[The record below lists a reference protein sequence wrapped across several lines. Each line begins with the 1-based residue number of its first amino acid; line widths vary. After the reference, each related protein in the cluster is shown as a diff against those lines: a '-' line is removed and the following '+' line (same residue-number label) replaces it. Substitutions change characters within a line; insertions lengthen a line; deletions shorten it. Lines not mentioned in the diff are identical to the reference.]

1 LNTTGR
7 LRHKEAKLLMS
18 CPQPTDR
25 DSRAPISPCREDEV
39 VERSLLTQALVL
51 FPAQLTILELA
62 RRLERDPGDFADKDA
77 VERAVRELSRDGLLV
92 CDCRRIAPSRAA
104 LRFNE
109 LLGGVL

>member
-1 LNTTGR
+1 
-7 LRHKEAKLLMS
+7 MS
-18 CPQPTDR
+18 CPQPMDR
-25 DSRAPISPCREDEV
+25 GSRAPASTSREDEI
-39 VERSLLTQALVL
+39 VERSVLTQALVL

-62 RRLERDPGDFADKDA
+62 RRLARDPDDFADKDA

-92 CDCRRIAPSRAA
+92 CDCRRIAPTRAA

>member
-1 LNTTGR
+1 
-7 LRHKEAKLLMS
+7 MP

-25 DSRAPISPCREDEV
+25 GSRAPVSTSHEDEI

-62 RRLERDPGDFADKDA
+62 QRLERDPDDFAQKDA

-92 CDCRRIAPSRAA
+92 CDCQRIAPSRAA
-104 LRFNE
+104 LRFDR
-109 LLGGVL
+109 LIGGVS